1 MAEPAESKNFINLGV
16 VVNPKG
22 EVLVIRRKKKETG
35 SGGTVLEW
43 AFPGGKQ
50 RYGETRAQGVE
61 REVLA
66 ETGYEIASRRELSLR
81 IHPQFMI
88 TIVYH
93 LCELKSP
100 QPVAEPKEPHE
111 VGEIRWVKPQELLTL
126 FTTDLDPKV
135 KKELGLT

>member
-1 MAEPAESKNFINLGV
+1 
-16 VVNPKG
+16 
-22 EVLVIRRKKKETG
+22 VIRRKRKETG
-35 SGGTVLEW
+35 SGGAVLEW

-50 RYGETRAQGVE
+50 RYGETRAQCAE
-61 REVLA
+61 REVCS
-66 ETGYEIASRRELSLR
+66 ETGYDVAVRREISLR

-100 QPVAEPKEPHE
+100 QPVAEPQEPHE
-111 VGEIRWVKPQELLTL
+111 VAEIKWVKPQELHTL
-126 FTTDLDPKV
+126 FTTDIDPKV